1 MATNQMPSISARVPT
16 IMCVNIDSAGR
27 VNGAE
32 NKPLKVR
39 EDGIITKAIEIVFS
53 NTAMLISTPCFVNL
67 RLSLAVDTPPTRK
80 MKMAI

>member
-1 MATNQMPSISARVPT
+1 MATNQMPSISAKVPT
-16 IMCVNIDSAGR
+16 IICVNIASAGR

-39 EDGIITKAIEIVFS
+39 EDGIITTAIEIVFK
-53 NTAMLISTPCFVNL
+53 NMAMPISTPCFANL
-67 RLSLAVDTPPTRK
+67 RLNLAVDTPPTRK

>member
-1 MATNQMPSISARVPT
+1 MPSISAKVPT
-16 IMCVNIDSAGR
+16 IMCANMASAGR
-27 VNGAE
+27 VNGAD

-39 EDGIITKAIEIVFS
+39 EEGIITRAIEIVFK
-53 NTAMLISTPCFVNL
+53 NMVMPISTPCFANL